1 MVMEVMM
8 AMDEDLAIERI
19 TENENLTDGLEDDD
33 ANWLLHW
40 GTSRVGGLIAGIDDD
55 EMAGEKVNQLMAVMR
70 SFNAIAA
77 DRSTKTPAALG
88 DDIRALRDQY
98 RATFG
103 GISPANEHAITRL
116 SNTMS
121 SMTARAAMQQLLAF
135 LEAPETLPEAQKP
148 KAIPPVMFPEKALPT
163 APTQLPPQPAEPP
176 APQNGVS
183 PAKSPLDSIRQRI
196 TSFLRCNRRLTTI
209 LLGVISGITLIAI
222 VTAVLVGLAQRR
234 TPPGTTTT
242 PDITVY
248 FTSPS
253 SQTTSGIDQHVVAAL
268 NQAKKTIDV
277 ASFDF
282 NLPSVTN
289 ALERA
294 QGRGIVVRVVV
305 DEENGV
311 QVLRASD
318 APGKKEFNALRALG
332 AAHIPVVDGGRSNG
346 LMHDKFILIDGSI
359 LFVGSW
365 NMSYNDTFRN
375 NNNLVRIT
383 NEMIAANYQAK
394 FNEMFVA
401 HRFGAKSTVGALV
414 PRMTID
420 GVAVENYFSPHDA
433 VMSKIAALVRGAKTS
448 IHFLAFTY
456 TSADLAAAMVAQ
468 KKAGIRVQGVIE
480 SRGASQGALPALFC
494 NGIAVQTDGNS
505 YTMHDKVIILDG
517 QTVITGSFNFTQS
530 ADRYNDENVIILHN
544 RALGALYEQEFN
556 RIVVAAKQPSNVNC
570 AATPTV

>member
-1 MVMEVMM
+1 MEVMV
-8 AMDEDLAIERI
+8 MDEALAIERI

-33 ANWLLHW
+33 ANWLLNW
-40 GTSRVGGLIAGIDDD
+40 GTSHVGGLIAGINDD
-55 EMAGEKVNQLMAVMR
+55 EKAGEKVNQLMAVMR

-77 DRSTKTPAALG
+77 ERSTKTPVALG
-88 DDIRALRDQY
+88 DDIWALRGQY
-98 RATFG
+98 RAAFG
-103 GISPANEHAITRL
+103 GANPANEHDIERL

-121 SMTARAAMQQLLAF
+121 SMTARETMQQLLAF
-135 LEAPETLPEAQKP
+135 LEAPETSPGTQTP
-148 KAIPPVMFPEKALPT
+148 PIPPTRRTEEPT
-163 APTQLPPQPAEPP
+163 APR
-176 APQNGVS
+176 NGVS
-183 PAKSPLDSIRQRI
+183 PANSPPNSILQRI
-196 TSFLRCNRRLTTI
+196 ASFLRGSRRRTTI
-209 LLGVISGITLIAI
+209 LLGVISGITLVAI
-222 VTAVLVGLAQRR
+222 VTAILVGLAQRQP
-234 TPPGTTTT
+234 PPGTTTT

-248 FTSPS
+248 FTNPS

-268 NQAKKTIDV
+268 DQAKKTIDV

-289 ALERA
+289 ALIRA
-294 QGRGIVVRVVV
+294 QSRGIVARVVV

-311 QVLRASD
+311 QILRASD
-318 APGKKEFNALRALG
+318 APDKKEFNTLQALE

-346 LMHDKFILIDGSI
+346 LMHNKFILIDSSM

-365 NMSYNDTFRN
+365 NTSYNDTFRN

-383 NEMIAANYQAK
+383 NRTLVANYQAK

-420 GVAVENYFSPHDA
+420 GVVVENYFSPHDE
-433 VMSKIAALVRGAKTS
+433 VMSKIVALVRGAKTS

-456 TSADLAAAMVAQ
+456 TSADLADAMVAQ
-468 KKAGIRVQGVIE
+468 EKAGIGVQGVIE
-480 SRGASQGALPALFC
+480 NRGASQGALPILFC
-494 NGIAVQTDGNS
+494 NGIAVQTDGNP

-530 ADRYNDENVIILHN
+530 ADKYNDENVIILHD
-544 RALGALYEQEFN
+544 RALAALYEQEFT
-556 RIVVAAKQPSNVNC
+556 RIVAAAKQPSNVTC
-570 AATPTV
+570 AATPAA